1 MGGGS
6 EGRLMS
12 DETLEVEGLDGWVG
26 GLRDA

>member
-12 DETLEVEGLDGWVG
+12 DEMLEVEGLDGWVG
-26 GLRDA
+26 GPRDA